1 MLNAL
6 ENEQRRH
13 ENWAGALTLDL
24 DNDKLTAVE
33 RDTLQ
38 RSIRQHKIEAAAFGG
53 AYRAIER
60 VRCDSET
67 LARWRRLDEAEH
79 PAGADDDV
87 RYE

>member
-24 DNDKLTAVE
+24 ASDKLTAVE

-38 RSIRQHKIEAAAFGG
+38 RSIRQHLIEAAAFGG

-60 VRCDSET
+60 VRCDAET
-67 LARWRRLDEAEH
+67 LARWRRIDAAEH
-79 PAGADDDV
+79 AGGDADDI

>member
-13 ENWAGALTLDL
+13 EQWAGALALDL
-24 DNDKLTAVE
+24 DKEGLTAAE
-33 RDTLQ
+33 RAALQ
-38 RSIRQHKIEAAAFGG
+38 SAIRRHRIEAAAFAG

-60 VRCDSET
+60 VRCDAET
-67 LARWRRLDEAEH
+67 LARWRRIDEAEH
-79 PAGADDDV
+79 AGAADDM